1 MLKPAHVT
9 CSFSITCGILLFSKM
24 PLSSSQPEPGR
35 LSKSGGSLCAR
46 RRRRSPPPGPRPS
59 PDASRC
65 PLSARSVTPAFSQE
79 RWGGDCHMIASC
91 PSRFPEHGSADRLPG
106 VSRTHASVSAW
117 VPHCLPARC
126 TALRPR
132 PVTPA
137 PRSHSAP
144 AWCRRGSPFP
154 LPPARPRPP
163 PCRPWFLPPSRCLVK
178 VTSGHPDLPAGAS
191 PAAPPPGIS
200 TSPSRFPS
208 ATSGLPGGRSAPCSA
223 GVARPRPAS
232 SDAVSLSRVPCSRVR
247 LGGHGHRRHPRL
259 SSNFPWG
266 NDTTKVTVPDDSL
279 GFTTSALPPA
289 ADAPPVVPGPGGLVT
304 QSLLAEGRASLSGVN
319 GAEAFVLSDR
329 ICWLCF

>member
-1 MLKPAHVT
+1 
-9 CSFSITCGILLFSKM
+9 
-24 PLSSSQPEPGR
+24 
-35 LSKSGGSLCAR
+35 
-46 RRRRSPPPGPRPS
+46 
-59 PDASRC
+59 
-65 PLSARSVTPAFSQE
+65 
-79 RWGGDCHMIASC
+79 MIASC

-106 VSRTHASVSAW
+106 VSRTHASASAW
-117 VPHCLPARC
+117 VPHSPPGRPRVPHRPPGRPWVPRPATC
-126 TALRPR
+126 SPALRPR
-132 PVTPA
+132 PATPA
-137 PRSHSAP
+137 PPRPAP
-144 AWCRRGSPFP
+144 ARCRRGSPFP

-163 PCRPWFLPPSRCLVK
+163 PCRPWFLPPSRCLVE

-208 ATSGLPGGRSAPCSA
+208 ATSGLPGGCSAPCSA

-232 SDAVSLSRVPCSRVR
+232 SDAVSLWCVPCSRVR

-289 ADAPPVVPGPGGLVT
+289 ADAPPVVPGPGGLVA